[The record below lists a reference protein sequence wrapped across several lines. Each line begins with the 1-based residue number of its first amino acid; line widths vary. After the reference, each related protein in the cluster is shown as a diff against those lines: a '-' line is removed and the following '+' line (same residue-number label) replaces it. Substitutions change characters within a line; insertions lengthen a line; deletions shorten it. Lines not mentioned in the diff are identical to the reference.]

1 MTKEIYIGGNVASS
15 KNSNGFNTQT
25 KTSYKSKTTYNY
37 IKNTA
42 KEYALLANTFRTML
56 KGKTPPYRIEFTFI
70 RDKHKKFDY
79 INAAQIVQDLMVK
92 NKWLEDDNCD
102 VMIPVFAP
110 YQYKKDDGGVI
121 IRVLESDGWEEDDFE
136 IGDIPKLKASDLFY

>member
-1 MTKEIYIGGNVASS
+1 MKEIYIGGNVASS
-15 KNSNGFNTQT
+15 KNGTSFNT
-25 KTSYKSKTTYNY
+25 KTKTTYKSDSTKKY
-37 IKNTA
+37 IQITA

-56 KGKTPPYRIEFTFI
+56 KGKTPPYKVEFTFI

-110 YQYKKDDGGVI
+110 YQYKKNDGGVI
-121 IRVLESDGWEEDDFE
+121 IRVLDN
-136 IGDIPKLKASDLFY
+136 

>member
-1 MTKEIYIGGNVASS
+1 
-15 KNSNGFNTQT
+15 
-25 KTSYKSKTTYNY
+25 
-37 IKNTA
+37 
-42 KEYALLANTFRTML
+42 ML

-102 VMIPVFAP
+102 VLIPVFAP

-121 IRVLESDGWEEDDFE
+121 IRVLDN
-136 IGDIPKLKASDLFY
+136 

>member
-15 KNSNGFNTQT
+15 KNSKRWTG
-25 KTSYKSKTTYNY
+25 KCLIGSKTTMAYK
-37 IKNTA
+37 KNTA

-56 KGKTPPYRIEFTFI
+56 KGKTPPYRVEFTFI
-70 RDKHKKFDY
+70 RDSKRRFDY
-79 INAAQIVQDLMVK
+79 CNAIQIVADMMVEYG
-92 NKWLEDDNCD
+92 WIEDDSAD
-102 VMIPVFAP
+102 IFLPVFAP
-110 YQYKKDDGGVI
+110 YQYKKNDGGVI

>member
-37 IKNTA
+37 IKSTA

-56 KGKTPPYRIEFTFI
+56 KGKTPPYRVEFTFI
-70 RDKHKKFDY
+70 RDSKRRFDY
-79 INAAQIVQDLMVK
+79 CNAIQLCADMMVEYG
-92 NKWLEDDNCD
+92 WIEDDNAD
-102 VMIPVFAP
+102 IFLPVFAP
-110 YQYKKDDGGVI
+110 YQYKKNDGGVI
-121 IRVLESDGWEEDDFE
+121 IRVLDN
-136 IGDIPKLKASDLFY
+136 